1 MFRPFVS
8 FVVLFLLILG
18 ASIQAHSNDLKNPT
32 ALVDNSPYTGDLK
45 GMVERRIVRVL
56 TVYGPGRYYLD
67 NGAKGV
73 TAEYASRLEKVINE
87 SFDTK
92 LLKVAVFVLPVSR
105 DELFPALE
113 QGKGDII
120 IAGTT
125 VTPAREQQ
133 VDFTIPSSKPLKEI
147 LITGPSAPP
156 VNSTDD
162 LSGKSVYLRASSS
175 YADSVRKLNE
185 RFAQE
190 SKAPVTIELM
200 SELLE
205 DEDLIEMVN
214 AGLLPWTIVDDY
226 KPTQWSGV
234 FTNLNIRN
242 DIVFR
247 EGSRHAWAVRQGNPE
262 LKKFLDNFLKDNKEG
277 TLFGNILKNRYVRDF
292 NWAANT
298 NAEGELQR
306 YRDLEA
312 LFRRHGV
319 SYGIDPAL
327 LAAQGFQESR
337 LDQNVRSGAG
347 AVGVM
352 QLLPS
357 TAADKNVGIP
367 DIHEVDPNIEAGA
380 KYLAFLKRRYFS
392 DPNMDPL
399 NGALLALAAY
409 NAGPAKVRRLQ
420 ETARIRGYD
429 PYRWF
434 DNVEVIAAEKI
445 GRETVQYVAN
455 IFKYYLSYQMIN
467 RESARREAAR
477 QAAGAPA
484 HEQGQ
489 N

>member
-1 MFRPFVS
+1 M
-8 FVVLFLLILG
+8 
-18 ASIQAHSNDLKNPT
+18 
-32 ALVDNSPYTGDLK
+32 
-45 GMVERRIVRVL
+45 
-56 TVYGPGRYYLD
+56 
-67 NGAKGV
+67 
-73 TAEYASRLEKVINE
+73 
-87 SFDTK
+87 
-92 LLKVAVFVLPVSR
+92 
-105 DELFPALE
+105 
-113 QGKGDII
+113 
-120 IAGTT
+120 AGTT

-133 VDFTIPSSKPLKEI
+133 AAFTIPSSKPLKEI
-147 LITGPSAPP
+147 LVAGPSAP
-156 VNSTDD
+156 VLRSIDD

-175 YADSVRKLNE
+175 YAESVEQLNQ
-185 RFAQE
+185 RFASQG
-190 SKAPVTIELM
+190 KAPVTIEPM

-205 DEDLIEMVN
+205 DEDLIEMVD

-234 FTNLNIRN
+234 FTNLRIRN

-247 EGSRHAWAVRQGNPE
+247 EGSRLAWAVRQNNPE
-262 LKKFLDNFLKDNKEG
+262 LKKFLNNFLKDNKEG

-298 NAEGELQR
+298 NAESELQR
-306 YRDLEA
+306 YRDLEG
-312 LFRRHGV
+312 LFRRHGI

-337 LDQNVRSGAG
+337 LDQDVRSHVG

-367 DIHEVDPNIEAGA
+367 NIHEVDPNIEAGA

-392 DPNMDPL
+392 DPGMDPL

-420 ETARIRGYD
+420 EAARARGYD
-429 PYRWF
+429 PNRWF

-445 GRETVQYVAN
+445 GRETVQYVSN

-477 QAAGAPA
+477 QAAGAPS
-484 HEQGQ
+484 HK
-489 N
+489 

>member
-1 MFRPFVS
+1 MFRPFIS
-8 FVVLFLLILG
+8 FAIFLFLILG
-18 ASIQAHSNDLKNPT
+18 ASIQAHGNDLKNPT
-32 ALVDNSPYTGDLK
+32 ALVDNRPYTGDLK
-45 GMVERRIVRVL
+45 GMVQRRIVRVL

-73 TAEYASRLEKVINE
+73 TAEYASRLETVINE
-87 SFDTK
+87 SFNTGH
-92 LLKVAVFVLPVSR
+92 LKVAVFVLPVAR
-105 DELFPALE
+105 DELFLALE
-113 QGKGDII
+113 EGRGDII

-125 VTPAREQQ
+125 ITAARKQQ
-133 VDFTIPSSKPLKEI
+133 VAFTIPSSKPLTEI
-147 LITGPSAPP
+147 LVTGPSAPALG
-156 VNSTDD
+156 SIDD
-162 LSGKSVYLRASSS
+162 LSGRSVYLRASSS
-175 YADSVRKLNE
+175 YADSIKRLNE
-185 RFAQE
+185 RFVSE
-190 SKAPVTIELM
+190 GKAPVNLEVM

-205 DEDLIEMVN
+205 DEDLIEMVD

-234 FTNLNIRN
+234 FTNLKVRK

-247 EGSRHAWAVRQGNPE
+247 KGSRHAWAVRQDNPE
-262 LKKFLDNFLKDNKEG
+262 LKTFLNNFLKDNKEG

-298 NAEGELQR
+298 NGESELQR

-312 LFRRHGV
+312 LFRRHGI

-392 DPNMDPL
+392 APNMDAL

-420 ETARIRGYD
+420 ETARSRGYD

-467 RESARREAAR
+467 RETARREAAR
-477 QAAGAPA
+477 QAVGAPS
-484 HEQGQ
+484 HEQR
-489 N
+489 